1 MFHATTLH
9 FFSEFFF
16 VLHELDFHIHLAARR
31 LNLAQKKQVFHEREN
46 ARSGVSPGSRQRLR
60 IDYWIR
66 RRKSRPPRSSAAV
79 AVIAVEVGA
88 IAVVHRRGEDSLL
101 LLASHAHWPPAAAT
115 FGRPPSTTP
124 FVSSSTLGRTSRSC
138 RSCIHI
144 FSLVNVEFDDLNF
157 VI

>member
-1 MFHATTLH
+1 MFHPTTLH
-9 FFSEFFF
+9 FFSGFFF
-16 VLHELDFHIHLAARR
+16 VLHGLDFHLHLAARR

-46 ARSGVSPGSRQRLR
+46 ARSGIRPGSRQRFR
-60 IDYWIR
+60 IDYRIR
-66 RRKSRPPRSSAAV
+66 RRKTGPPRSSAAV
-79 AVIAVEVGA
+79 AVIAVKIGA
-88 IAVVHRRGEDSLL
+88 IAVVHRSGEDSLL
-101 LLASHAHWPPAAAT
+101 LLAITAHLPTTAAT
-115 FGRPPSTTP
+115 FGRTPSTTP